1 MKRVCHRAGLA
12 NTSIKYP
19 VLVSERSWA
28 PKAVCFPL
36 SKEEDYLGPCLL
48 ARAEHISSMASCRQ
62 IIILGLVLLVKKCYK
77 EYLCL
82 NIESIYEKRRNSQQK
97 A

>member
-48 ARAEHISSMASCRQ
+48 ARAEYISSMASCRQ
-62 IIILGLVLLVKKCYK
+62 IIILGFSFTCKKMLQGIPVFK
-77 EYLCL
+77 H
-82 NIESIYEKRRNSQQK
+82 
-97 A
+97 